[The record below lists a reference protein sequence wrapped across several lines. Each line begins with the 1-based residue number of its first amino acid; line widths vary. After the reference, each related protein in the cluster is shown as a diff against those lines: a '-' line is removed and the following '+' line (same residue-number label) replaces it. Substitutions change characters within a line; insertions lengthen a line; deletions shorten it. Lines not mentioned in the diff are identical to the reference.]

1 MKDRAMQALY
11 LLALEPIAE
20 TRADPNSYGFRL
32 LRSPADAIEQCFN
45 LLATRYSAVW
55 IFEGDIRSCFD
66 RIGHEWLLAHIP
78 MNKTILRK
86 WLKAGFMDEDI
97 LYPTEAGT
105 PQGGIISP
113 VLANLALDGLE
124 AALAAAFPKRLRQR
138 YKLHLVRFAD
148 DFIIVCAL
156 KEVLEEQVKP
166 LVERFMAERG
176 LELSPEKTHITHIT
190 DGFDF
195 LGQNIRK
202 YNGKLLI
209 KPSRKS
215 VDTCLNRVRAI
226 VKVNPQATAGNVVL
240 QLTPV
245 LRGWANYHRHVVSK
259 KTFQSMDCAIF
270 TCLWAW
276 ARRRHPTKSA
286 EWVKHKY
293 FKTVGGC
300 NWIFFGR
307 VKKAKGHTQEV
318 WLHPIAQTPIQRH
331 TKIKAEVNPYDPAW
345 EQYVERRLGIK
356 MASTLRGR
364 RTLLYLWQEQGGRCP
379 ACDQPLTELTE
390 WHTHHIVWRVH
401 GGEDGVK
408 NRVLLHPNC
417 HRQVHSQRLTVA
429 KPRPPVRGV

>member
-1 MKDRAMQALY
+1 MD
-11 LLALEPIAE
+11 
-20 TRADPNSYGFRL
+20 
-32 LRSPADAIEQCFN
+32 
-45 LLATRYSAVW
+45 
-55 IFEGDIRSCFD
+55 
-66 RIGHEWLLAHIP
+66 
-78 MNKTILRK
+78 KTILRK
-86 WLKAGFMDEDI
+86 WLKVGFMEENI
-97 LYPTEAGT
+97 LYPTEEGT

-113 VLANLALDGLE
+113 VLANMALDGLE
-124 AALAAAFPKRLRQR
+124 MALQDAFPKRLRQR
-138 YKLHLVRFAD
+138 YKIHLVRFAD

-166 LVERFMAERG
+166 LVEHFLAERG
-176 LELSPEKTHITHIT
+176 LELSPEKTHITHIS

-202 YNGKLLI
+202 YNDKLLI

-215 VDTCLNRVRAI
+215 IGVCLNRVRAI
-226 VKVNPQATAGNVVL
+226 VKANRQVTAGDLVL
-240 QLTPV
+240 KLTPV

-259 KTFQSMDCAIF
+259 RTFQSMDCAIF
-270 TCLWAW
+270 KCLWAW
-276 ARRRHPTKSA
+276 ARRRHPNKNA

-307 VKKAKGHTQEV
+307 VKKAKGQTQEV
-318 WLHPIAQTPIQRH
+318 WLHPMAQTLIQRH

-345 EQYVERRLGIK
+345 EQYVERRLGVK

-364 RTLLYLWQEQGGRCP
+364 RTLLYLWQEQGGLCP
-379 ACDQPLTELTE
+379 VCDQPLTELTE
-390 WHTHHIVWRVH
+390 WHAHHIVWRAH
-401 GGEDGVK
+401 GGGDGTE